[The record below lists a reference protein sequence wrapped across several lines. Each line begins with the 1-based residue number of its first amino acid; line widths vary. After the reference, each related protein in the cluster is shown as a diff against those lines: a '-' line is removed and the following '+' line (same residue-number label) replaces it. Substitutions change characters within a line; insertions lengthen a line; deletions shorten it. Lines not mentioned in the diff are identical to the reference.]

1 MIDFHKLPNECER
14 AYLWR
19 IGVAI
24 ENGTAGVTWEE
35 ATPYINRE
43 WREDESQYRTS
54 SAYRKQVQYVIP
66 FYEEV
71 FSKME
76 NGEYSK
82 QLLQQKDEL
91 YKLKRQLYD
100 QRREYNKLLMIDA
113 RAEHLVSEMVKC
125 ADSLNKELP
134 LSFMTPY
141 ATSEKE
147 AVICL
152 ADIHYGMVTDNIWN
166 KYNTDICRKR
176 LETVISKMCVQLK
189 EHKPKKIHVL
199 LLGDSAH
206 GAIHT
211 TARVAAEENV
221 CDQIMQVA
229 ELLAQ
234 AINELSHYTNETL
247 IYSTYGNHLRTIQ
260 NKQDSIHEDNMEKI
274 IPWWISERFRDRND
288 ISVIDSEF
296 KEFIKLNVCGYN
308 ICGTHGDLDNIKNLG
323 VMLNTL
329 FTKLYGETIDYT
341 VSADKH
347 HFEAFESFGI
357 ENILVSALCGTDDYA
372 NEHRLYSNAGQTM
385 LIFTKEDGKLCQY
398 NIKAESRD
406 ENYESR

>member
-1 MIDFHKLPNECER
+1 MIDFHKLPNETER

-19 IGVAI
+19 VGVAI
-24 ENGTAGVTWEE
+24 ENGTAGVNWEE

-54 SAYRKQVQYVIP
+54 SAYRKQVQYAIP

-82 QLLQQKDEL
+82 QLQKQKDEL
-91 YKLKRQLYD
+91 YKLKRQMYD
-100 QRREYNKLLMIDA
+100 QRREYNKLLMVDA
-113 RAEHLVSEMVKC
+113 RAEHLIDEMIKC
-125 ADSLNKELP
+125 ANKMNESVP
-134 LSFMTPY
+134 LISTSY
-141 ATSEKE
+141 IGTSEKE
-147 AVICL
+147 AVVCFS
-152 ADIHYGMVTDNIWN
+152 DFHYGMVTDNIWN
-166 KYNTDICRKR
+166 QYNVEICKRR
-176 LETVISKMCVQLK
+176 LETVVSKMCAQLS
-189 EHKPKKIHVL
+189 EHKPNKIHIL

-206 GAIHT
+206 GGCHV
-211 TARVAAEENV
+211 TARVAAEEKV
-221 CDQIMQVA
+221 CDQIMQVS

-247 IYSTYGNHLRTIQ
+247 VYSTYGNHLRTIQ
-260 NKQDSIHEDNMEKI
+260 NKKDSVHSDNMEKI
-274 IPWWISERFRDRND
+274 IPWWINERFRDRDD

-296 KEFIKLNVCGYN
+296 QEFIKLNVCGYN
-308 ICGTHGDLDNIKNLG
+308 ICGTHGDLDNVKNLG

-341 VSADKH
+341 ISADKH
-347 HFEAFESFGI
+347 HIESFESYGI

-372 NEHRLYSNAGQTM
+372 NEHRLYSDAGQTM

-398 NIKAESRD
+398 NIKAESGRRV
-406 ENYESR
+406 ENE

>member
-1 MIDFHKLPNECER
+1 MIDFHKLPDECER

-19 IGVAI
+19 VGTAI

-35 ATPYINRE
+35 AAPLINAE
-43 WREDESQYRTS
+43 WREDESKYRTA
-54 SAYRKQVQYVIP
+54 SAYRKPVQYAIP

-76 NGEYSK
+76 NAEYSK
-82 QLLQQKDEL
+82 QIQQQKDEL
-91 YKLKRQLYD
+91 YKIKRQVYD
-100 QRREYNKLLMIDA
+100 QRREHNKLLAIDA
-113 RAEHLVSEMVKC
+113 RAEHLLKEIIRC
-125 ADSLNKELP
+125 ADEMNKQVP
-134 LSFMTPY
+134 LTFTTPIS
-141 ATSEKE
+141 ATEKE

-166 KYNTDICRKR
+166 QYNVEICKQR
-176 LETVISKMCVQLK
+176 LQTVISKMCAQLK
-189 EHKPKKIHVL
+189 EHKPSKIHVL
-199 LLGDSAH
+199 LLGDTAH

-211 TARVAAEENV
+211 TARVAAEEKV

-234 AINELSHYTNETL
+234 AINELSHYANETL
-247 IYSTYGNHLRTIQ
+247 VYSTYGNHMRTIQ
-260 NKQDSIHEDNMEKI
+260 NKKESIHEDNMEKV
-274 IPWWISERFRDRND
+274 IPWWMNERFKDRDD
-288 ISVIDSEF
+288 ITVVNSEF

-308 ICGTHGDLDNIKNLG
+308 VCGTHGDLDNIKNLG
-323 VMLNTL
+323 IMLNTL
-329 FTKLYGETIDYT
+329 FSKLYGETIDYT
-341 VSADKH
+341 ISADKH
-347 HFEAFESFGI
+347 HLELFESFGI

-398 NIKAESRD
+398 NIKAESR
-406 ENYESR
+406 ELKHE

>member
-1 MIDFHKLPNECER
+1 MIDFHKLPNESER

-19 IGVAI
+19 VGVAI
-24 ENGTAGVTWEE
+24 ENGTAGVNWEE
-35 ATPYINRE
+35 ATPFINRE

-54 SAYRKQVQYVIP
+54 SAYRKQVQYAIP

-76 NGEYSK
+76 NNEYSK
-82 QLLQQKDEL
+82 RLLEQKDEL

-125 ADSLNKELP
+125 AETLNRERP
-134 LSFMTPY
+134 LTFLAPY
-141 ATSEKE
+141 RATEKE
-147 AVICL
+147 AVVCL
-152 ADIHYGMVTDNIWN
+152 ADLHYGMVTDNIWN
-166 KYNTDICRKR
+166 KYNVEICKKR
-176 LETVISKMCVQLK
+176 LETVVSKMCEQLM
-189 EHKPKKIHVL
+189 EHNPKRIHVL
-199 LLGDSAH
+199 LLGDTAH
-206 GAIHT
+206 GAIHS
-211 TARVAAEENV
+211 TARVAAEEAV

-234 AINELSHYTNETL
+234 VINELSHYAEETFV
-247 IYSTYGNHLRTIQ
+247 YSTYGNHLRTIQ
-260 NKQDSIHEDNMEKI
+260 NKHDSIHSDNMEKI
-274 IPWWISERFRDRND
+274 IPWWMNERFKDRSD
-288 ISVIDSEF
+288 ISIVDSEF

-308 ICGTHGDLDNIKNLG
+308 ICGTHGDLDNVKNLG
-323 VMLNTL
+323 IMLNTL
-329 FTKLYGETIDYT
+329 FSKLYGETIDYT

-347 HFEAFESFGI
+347 HLESFESFGI
-357 ENILVSALCGTDDYA
+357 ENILVSSLCGTDDYA

-398 NIKAESRD
+398 NIKAENKGAKN
-406 ENYESR
+406 E